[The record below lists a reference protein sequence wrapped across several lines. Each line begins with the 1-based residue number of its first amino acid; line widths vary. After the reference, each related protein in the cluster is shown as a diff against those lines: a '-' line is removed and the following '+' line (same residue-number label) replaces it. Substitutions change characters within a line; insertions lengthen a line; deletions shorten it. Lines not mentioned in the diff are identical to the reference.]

1 MKLLGRTLN
10 PSYFIFWFLLFWGFL
25 NVISAYYTGLANDEA
40 YYWVFSKHLDWGYLD
55 HPPAVAVLIWLGQL
69 FFDNNLGVRFFNI
82 LLNIGSLYLLW
93 EMCKSYKRDLLLFIF
108 LYAGIITFHVYSFVI
123 VPDAPLLAACVL
135 YFWVLKKYL
144 ERDSIYN
151 SLLLVLAISFM
162 IYSKYHSFLILF
174 FTILALPKLLLKKS
188 FWMIC
193 LGSALLFLPH
203 IIWEFRND
211 WPSYQYHILGRG
223 NLAYQIKFT
232 TNYFLGLLLITG
244 PLLGF
249 ILWYAFFKTRIENKW
264 ERVLKVNVLGF
275 ALFFFLAS
283 FRSKIEPN
291 WNSPLLIPLFI
302 ISYKYLVHQQR
313 LKNWAVIIGG
323 VSLGLALFLRI
334 YVANEFLYSKLSFPI
349 SLKKEFHYWEKWAS
363 EIKNISAGK
372 HVVFINTYQQASK
385 YNYYARE
392 PSHSYNSVYYRK
404 NQYDLWDTERDL
416 QGKEVVVF
424 TKLPRDD
431 FQLTTTSLGDYYFKE
446 FMNYRS
452 YGKVEIGLSDMDLE
466 MFPGEK
472 KLLSVALKNQFQFP
486 VTFRE
491 SLKLTSI
498 VISVFQHKKLINQQE
513 FPMNK
518 LSEPLLPGESLE
530 EQLLF
535 EALNEPGD
543 YYLFISL
550 KTGSLDPGINSRK
563 IELRIN

>member
-1 MKLLGRTLN
+1 M
-10 PSYFIFWFLLFWGFL
+10 
-25 NVISAYYTGLANDEA
+25 
-40 YYWVFSKHLDWGYLD
+40 
-55 HPPAVAVLIWLGQL
+55 
-69 FFDNNLGVRFFNI
+69 
-82 LLNIGSLYLLW
+82 
-93 EMCKSYKRDLLLFIF
+93 
-108 LYAGIITFHVYSFVI
+108 
-123 VPDAPLLAACVL
+123 
-135 YFWVLKKYL
+135 
-144 ERDSIYN
+144 
-151 SLLLVLAISFM
+151 
-162 IYSKYHSFLILF
+162 
-174 FTILALPKLLLKKS
+174 
-188 FWMIC
+188 
-193 LGSALLFLPH
+193 
-203 IIWEFRND
+203 
-211 WPSYQYHILGRG
+211 
-223 NLAYQIKFT
+223 
-232 TNYFLGLLLITG
+232 ITG

-249 ILWYAFFKTRIENKW
+249 ILWYAFFKTRIENRW

-349 SLKKEFHYWEKWAS
+349 SLKNEFHYWEKWAS
-363 EIKNISAGK
+363 EIKHISEGK
-372 HVVFINTYQQASK
+372 HVVFIDTYQQASK

-466 MFPGEK
+466 MSPGEK
-472 KLLSVALKNQFQFP
+472 KLLSVALTNQFQFP

-491 SLKLTSI
+491 NLKLASI